1 MTALAQV
8 DATVPMADR
17 TNQFETLFDQYW
29 MRRFHF
35 ALQMVGNPED
45 AMDIA
50 QDAFLR
56 LHRSWD
62 RRDPDRP
69 FAPWFFSIVRN
80 LAIDRLRKR
89 GSLREAPAEAAPERD
104 PRPAQLRPE
113 MGDHADRDHGHPT
126 HDVLRENARGPG

>member
-29 MRRFHF
+29 MRGFHF
-35 ALQMVGNPED
+35 ALQMVGNRED

-56 LHRSWD
+56 LHRS
-62 RRDPDRP
+62 
-69 FAPWFFSIVRN
+69 
-80 LAIDRLRKR
+80 
-89 GSLREAPAEAAPERD
+89 
-104 PRPAQLRPE
+104 
-113 MGDHADRDHGHPT
+113 
-126 HDVLRENARGPG
+126 